1 MDEDTDGSRHGSF
14 TLRGTTRSQNGR
26 PRLELSKYIES
37 YGKRVT

>member
-14 TLRGTTRSQNGR
+14 TLRGTTGSQNGR